1 MYEKTFGLKAKPFR
15 LLPDPTYLFQSRA
28 HQLAQRISVFAKPRM
43 ISIDIA
49 ASASGGSSDTRQST
63 SRFTDGHPGHPPGRD
78 HGQCPAHGDAVEDA
92 RVVPVIKHLAEQYR
106 PRSDAEVEA

>member
-1 MYEKTFGLKAKPFR
+1 MYEKTFGLKAKPFS

-28 HQLAQRISVFAKPRM
+28 HQLGQRISVFAKPRM
-43 ISIDIA
+43 ISIDVV
-49 ASASGGSSDTRQST
+49 ASAGGGSVDTRQST
-63 SRFTDGHPGHPPGRD
+63 SRFTGGHPGHPPGRD